1 MTKLREVRW
10 ELDIC
15 FIILHYIV
23 YEETIKCIASIKK
36 NIDSRNYKIVVV
48 DNASPNKSGIILK
61 NKYKE
66 DDIVTI
72 ISMNHNIGFA
82 KGNNIGIDYCRQNYS
97 PNFICCFNN
106 DIRLLSRDFVMQI
119 KKEYGKSKC
128 AVMGPR
134 IYLKNHDLF
143 SFHVV
148 LNDVQHYK
156 SLKDFYQNI
165 ISGDNYAGEKNKIER
180 HKILRKIG
188 LLNLSRGL
196 IRGMY
201 FKRKNVILHGC
212 ALIFTPRFFENYNGF
227 NDRTFLFMEE
237 QLLFYMCRKKN
248 LNTVYNPKIIVRH
261 MEDQATDAA
270 WGVEDDEKRIIKT
283 KYMMD
288 SLCVL
293 IEEMEQK

>member
-1 MTKLREVRW
+1 M
-10 ELDIC
+10 DIC
-15 FIILHYIV
+15 FVILHYLV
-23 YEETIKCIASIKK
+23 YEETIKCIDSIKK
-36 NIDSRNYKIVVV
+36 NIDTDSYKIIVV
-48 DNASPNKSGIILK
+48 DNASPNSSGKILK

-66 DDIVTI
+66 DDNVTV
-72 ISMNHNIGFA
+72 ISIDHNIGFA
-82 KGNNIGIDYCRQNYS
+82 RGNNIGIDFCRQNYS
-97 PNFICCFNN
+97 PEFICCFNN

-119 KKEYGKSKC
+119 KREYDKSKC

-148 LNDVQHYK
+148 LYDVQHYK
-156 SLKDFYQNI
+156 DLKKSYQNI
-165 ISGDNYAGEKNKIER
+165 ITGDNRLGKKNKIER

-201 FKRKNVILHGC
+201 FKRVNVILHGC
-212 ALIFTPRFFENYNGF
+212 ALIFTPNFFLYYNGF
-227 NDRTFLFMEE
+227 NHRTFLFMEE

-248 LNTVYNPKIIVRH
+248 LNTVYNPKIVVAH

-270 WGVEDDEKRIIKT
+270 WKVEDDKKRIIKT
-283 KYMMD
+283 KYMME